1 MFRKEAERS
10 GMEWAEPI
18 SKKQSRMQLDYF
30 KTYIEPQQKDIIER
44 KQLQERSQMMMAT
57 GRNSV
62 SQSHNSHARMTNNRS
77 GLGQATERTA

>member
-30 KTYIEPQQKDIIER
+30 KTYIEPQQMEIIER
-44 KQLQERSQMMMAT
+44 KQLQERSQMMMVT

-62 SQSHNSHARMTNNRS
+62 SQSHNQSRMTNNRS
-77 GLGQATERTA
+77 GLGQTTERTA